1 MFKFTW
7 GAIAMSLKNMQT
19 RINYQ
24 GGARQVD
31 RMVKDKERSFK
42 GSLWRSYQSATVAL
56 ESGKEFKCL
65 INPNKLSMELDDKM
79 LSIPFEDKCLTTNK
93 QEIIDIRTG
102 SVVKWKETNTHWLV
116 YSRFLEEIAYFRGLM
131 RQCENE
137 PLEIIINGAKH
148 QFYYYL
154 NDAEEKGIDWQKSK
168 HFIFNDLNYTVEM
181 YISNNSITNEFFQRF
196 TKCKIKGKPYEVQAV
211 NRLAIDGLLV
221 VYLKEDYT
229 NEWAAEPVEEAPI
242 APPEQP
248 VSNDRKITGPTQVYP
263 YDIVQYEV
271 LNSAPGAWH
280 LSNKRAVIREQH
292 GSTVTIEIVTG
303 KSGNVSLIYK
313 CDGMEDMIFNIEIL
327 SL

>member
-1 MFKFTW
+1 
-7 GAIAMSLKNMQT
+7 MSLKDMQT
-19 RINYQ
+19 RINYR

-31 RMVKDKERSFK
+31 RMIADKEHSFK
-42 GSLWRSYQSATVAL
+42 ESLWRSYQSATAVL
-56 ESGKEFKCL
+56 EDGKEFRCL
-65 INPNKLSMELDDKM
+65 INPNKISMELDDKM
-79 LSIPFEDKCLTTNK
+79 LSIPFKDKCLNTNR
-93 QEIIDIRTG
+93 QEEIKVGNG
-102 SVVKWKETNTHWLV
+102 SVIRWKENGTYWIV
-116 YSRFLEEIAYFRGLM
+116 YSRFLQEIAYFRGLM

-137 PLEIIINGAKH
+137 PLEITVNGVKH

-154 NDAEEKGIDWQKSK
+154 KGPDEKGINWQNSK
-168 HFIFNDLNYTVEM
+168 HFIFNDLNYAVEM

-211 NRLAIDGLLV
+211 DRLSTEGLLA

-229 NEWAAEPVEEAPI
+229 NEWAAEPVEEAPV
-242 APPEQP
+242 APPKQP
-248 VSNDRKITGPTQVYP
+248 IINERKITGPAQVYP
-263 YDIVQYEV
+263 YDIVQYEA
-271 LNSAPGAWH
+271 LNSAPGAWY

>member
-1 MFKFTW
+1 
-7 GAIAMSLKNMQT
+7 MSLKDMQT
-19 RINYQ
+19 RINYR

-31 RMVKDKERSFK
+31 RMIADKEHSFK
-42 GSLWRSYQSATVAL
+42 ESLWRSYQSATAVL
-56 ESGKEFKCL
+56 EDGKEFRCL
-65 INPNKLSMELDDKM
+65 INPNKISMELDDKM
-79 LSIPFEDKCLTTNK
+79 LSIPFKDKCLNTNR
-93 QEIIDIRTG
+93 QEEIKVGNG
-102 SVVKWKETNTHWLV
+102 SVIRWKENGTYWIV
-116 YSRFLEEIAYFRGLM
+116 YSRFLQEIAYFRGLM

-137 PLEIIINGAKH
+137 PLEITVNGVKH

-154 NDAEEKGIDWQKSK
+154 KGPDEKGINWQNSK

-211 NRLAIDGLLV
+211 DRLSTEGLLA

-229 NEWAAEPVEEAPI
+229 NEWAAEPVEEALI
-242 APPEQP
+242 APLEQP
-248 VSNDRKITGPTQVYP
+248 IINERKITGPAQVYP

-271 LNSAPGAWH
+271 LNSAPGAWY

-292 GSTVTIEIVTG
+292 GSAVTIEIVTG

>member
-1 MFKFTW
+1 
-7 GAIAMSLKNMQT
+7 MSLKDMQT
-19 RINYQ
+19 RMNYR
-24 GGARQVD
+24 GGAKQID
-31 RMVKDKERSFK
+31 RMIADKEHSFK
-42 GSLWRSYQSATVAL
+42 ESLWRSYQSATAVL
-56 ESGKEFKCL
+56 EDGKEFRCL
-65 INPNKLSMELDDKM
+65 INPNKISMELDDKM
-79 LSIPFEDKCLTTNK
+79 LSIPFKDKCLNTNR
-93 QEIIDIRTG
+93 QEEIKVGNG
-102 SVVKWKETNTHWLV
+102 SVIRWKENGTYWIV
-116 YSRFLEEIAYFRGLM
+116 YSRFLQEIAYFRGLM

-137 PLEIIINGAKH
+137 PLEITANGVKH
-148 QFYYYL
+148 QFYSYL
-154 NDAEEKGIDWQKSK
+154 KGPDEKDINWQNSK
-168 HFIFNDLNYTVEM
+168 YFIFNDLNYTVEM

-211 NRLAIDGLLV
+211 DRLSTEGLLA

-229 NEWAAEPVEEAPI
+229 NEWAAEPVEEAPV
-242 APPEQP
+242 APPKQP
-248 VSNDRKITGPTQVYP
+248 SINERKITGPAQVYP

-271 LNSAPGAWH
+271 LNSAPGAWY